1 MSDAP
6 PPKKTP
12 WREVTI
18 LFEGYKLRR
27 PSLCSQFTFHI
38 LTGSILGTTK
48 LSHLSFFFKQWPH
61 FIPEWREAT
70 LNISPAHVSQIE
82 SYAQELTDEVFLET
96 EEEDGVDAFPIAA
109 FTTQII
115 LETFSHNKL
124 NKR

>member
-1 MSDAP
+1 
-6 PPKKTP
+6 
-12 WREVTI
+12 
-18 LFEGYKLRR
+18 
-27 PSLCSQFTFHI
+27 
-38 LTGSILGTTK
+38 
-48 LSHLSFFFKQWPH
+48 
-61 FIPEWREAT
+61 
-70 LNISPAHVSQIE
+70 VSQIE